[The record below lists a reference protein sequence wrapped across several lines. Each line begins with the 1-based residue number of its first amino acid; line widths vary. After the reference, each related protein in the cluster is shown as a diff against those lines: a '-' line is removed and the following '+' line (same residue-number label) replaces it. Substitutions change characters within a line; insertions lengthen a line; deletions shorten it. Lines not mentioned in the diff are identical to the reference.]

1 MKKFFEEFK
10 TFITKGNVM
19 DMAIGVIIGGAFGA
33 ITSSL
38 VSNVIT
44 PLLAYI
50 FGAPNTDA
58 LNITLRAAEVD
69 ASGEVVKE
77 ALVLGLGTFVG
88 AIVNCLVIALVL
100 FSVIKAINKARALA
114 EARKKGPRSPSP
126 RPRSC
131 SARSSRRSRPKRSK
145 LPFFAKKTRAKARV
159 FFYRKDC
166 GERPFLYFII
176 YLVLL
181 AKSGKT

>member
-1 MKKFFEEFK
+1 MKKFMEEFK
-10 TFITKGNVM
+10 AFVMRGNVM

-88 AIVNCLVIALVL
+88 AIVNFLVIALVL
-100 FSVIKAINKARALA
+100 FSVIKAVNKARALA
-114 EARKKGPRSPSP
+114 EAKKKAEEEAAAAEAEPEE
-126 RPRSC
+126 
-131 SARSSRRSRPKRSK
+131 PKPTAEELLGAILEEIK
-145 LPFFAKKTRAKARV
+145 AKK
-159 FFYRKDC
+159 
-166 GERPFLYFII
+166 E
-176 YLVLL
+176 
-181 AKSGKT
+181 

>member
-88 AIVNCLVIALVL
+88 AIVNFLVIALVL

-114 EARKKGPRSPSP
+114 EAKKKAEEEAAAAEAEPEE
-126 RPRSC
+126 
-131 SARSSRRSRPKRSK
+131 PKPTTEELLGAILEEIK
-145 LPFFAKKTRAKARV
+145 AKK
-159 FFYRKDC
+159 
-166 GERPFLYFII
+166 E
-176 YLVLL
+176 
-181 AKSGKT
+181 

>member
-1 MKKFFEEFK
+1 MKKFFGEFK

-88 AIVNCLVIALVL
+88 AIVNFLVIALVL
-100 FSVIKAINKARALA
+100 FSVIKAVNKARALA
-114 EARKKGPRSPSP
+114 EAKKKAEEEAAAAEAEPEE
-126 RPRSC
+126 
-131 SARSSRRSRPKRSK
+131 PKPTAEELLGAILEEIK
-145 LPFFAKKTRAKARV
+145 AKK
-159 FFYRKDC
+159 
-166 GERPFLYFII
+166 E
-176 YLVLL
+176 
-181 AKSGKT
+181 